1 MCTLLNSTLVI
12 FTSEIIGRSKGIG
25 GGACVFTKT
34 DLMKIPVLKISEL
47 PAEEKMRILESGQKM
62 QLREFKTI
70 FQELGLPKIN
80 KDYSNINPK
89 NVSLDEILPD
99 RRELDKIVFEVLGL
113 TEQEQLEV
121 YKAVVEL
128 VKNRLVKAGSV

>member
-1 MCTLLNSTLVI
+1 
-12 FTSEIIGRSKGIG
+12 
-25 GGACVFTKT
+25 
-34 DLMKIPVLKISEL
+34 MKIPVLKISEL

>member
-1 MCTLLNSTLVI
+1 LCTLLNSTLVI